1 MQKSSVRLACK
12 QLSVSV
18 FCRLNCYDM
27 FCEVMKMSY
36 IAPAVQAKFET
47 LSLDLKNQ
55 ILERDVQI
63 NDVFDLIRV
72 LEEIVN
78 EG

>member
-1 MQKSSVRLACK
+1 
-12 QLSVSV
+12 
-18 FCRLNCYDM
+18 
-27 FCEVMKMSY
+27 MSY

-47 LSLDLKNQ
+47 LSVDLKNQ

-63 NDVFDLIRV
+63 NTIHDLIYV
-72 LEEIVN
+72 LEEIVS

>member
-1 MQKSSVRLACK
+1 
-12 QLSVSV
+12 
-18 FCRLNCYDM
+18 
-27 FCEVMKMSY
+27 MSY

-47 LSLDLKNQ
+47 FSIDLKNQ
-55 ILERDVQI
+55 ILEKNVQI
-63 NDVFDLIRV
+63 NNIYDLIQV